1 MSKSKKKNI
10 NMLYGSKGAEKS
22 FLGLPMC
29 KNIDKLDADIAII
42 GAPGASPYKSVGPY
56 CKDAPA
62 AIRRTIAGYAG
73 AIGHHDFD
81 LGGPLLGDGSK
92 KVVDCGNLK
101 FDKKDAAAN
110 RECIKSAIKTIVD
123 KGAVPIVIGGDDSI
137 PIPVFQALE
146 GRGPYTILQIDAH
159 IDWRDESEG
168 ERFGLSSTM
177 RRASEMPHI
186 ARIVQTGQ
194 RAVGSARPG
203 DYDDAVAWG
212 AKFFIARD
220 VNTKGIQ
227 PVLRAIPKGSQVLI
241 SLDVDAFDPS
251 IAPGV
256 LARAPGGLDYW
267 QVVNLIHGVA
277 AKATIA
283 GFNII
288 EMVPDQ
294 DIDDLTAL
302 LSARTICNVIGALCR
317 QT

>member
-1 MSKSKKKNI
+1 MSKSSKKNI

-29 KNIDKLDADIAII
+29 KDLDTLDADVAII
-42 GAPGASPYKSVGPY
+42 GALGATPYKSVGPY

-73 AIGHHDFD
+73 AISHHDFD

-101 FDKKDAAAN
+101 YDKKNAEAN
-110 RECIKSAIKTIVD
+110 RDIIRAAIGTIVE
-123 KGAVPIVIGGDDSI
+123 KGAVPIVIGGDDSV
-137 PIPVFQALE
+137 PIPVFEALE

-159 IDWRDESEG
+159 IDWREESEG
-168 ERFGLSSTM
+168 ERYGLSSTM

-186 ARIVQTGQ
+186 TRIVQTGQ

-212 AKFFIARD
+212 SKFFVARD
-220 VNTKGIQ
+220 VNINGIQ

-256 LARAPGGLDYW
+256 LARAPGGLSYW

-302 LSARTICNVIGALCR
+302 LSGRTICNVIGALCR

>member
-1 MSKSKKKNI
+1 MSKSKKKSI
-10 NMLYGSKGAEKS
+10 NMLYGSKDAEKS

-29 KNIDKLDADIAII
+29 KDVNKLDADIAII

-62 AIRRTIAGYAG
+62 AIRKAIAGYAG
-73 AIGHHDFD
+73 AINHYDFD
-81 LGGPLLGDGSK
+81 LGGPLLGDGSTS
-92 KVVDCGNLK
+92 VVDCGDLGY
-101 FDKKDAAAN
+101 DKKDFAAN
-110 RECIKSAIKTIVD
+110 RKRIRSCVKTVVD
-123 KGAVPIVIGGDDSI
+123 KGAIPIVIGGDDSI
-137 PIPVFQALE
+137 PIPVFEALE

-159 IDWRDESEG
+159 IDWREESEG

-177 RRASEMPHI
+177 RRASEMDHI
-186 ARIVQTGQ
+186 TQIVQTGQ

-212 AKFFIARD
+212 AKFFVARD
-220 VNTKGIQ
+220 VNINGIQ
-227 PVLRAIPKGSQVLI
+227 PVLRAIPKGAQVLI

-256 LARAPGGLDYW
+256 LARAPGGLTYW

-277 AKATIA
+277 SKASIA

-294 DIDDLTAL
+294 DIDGLTAL
-302 LSARTICNVIGALCR
+302 LSARTICNVIGTLCR
-317 QT
+317 QG